1 MLMCFDDTIILF
13 KSASDKGVRVRENM
27 FKLPNKFVWNVLTSG
42 RIYSIINPVVKE
54 DDFTERSEGM
64 KSDTFHM
71 SMLFDFYGDLL
82 TEKQKEL
89 FDLYYNEDLSLTEIA
104 EHAEIS
110 RQGVRD
116 AIIRAETILRDTEDK
131 VGLVK
136 KYSGYED
143 KLIKIR
149 EEVGYIIRVNSG
161 LKNYEIAKRTE
172 SIVDIIDELLK

>member
-1 MLMCFDDTIILF
+1 
-13 KSASDKGVRVRENM
+13 
-27 FKLPNKFVWNVLTSG
+27 
-42 RIYSIINPVVKE
+42 
-54 DDFTERSEGM
+54 M

-82 TEKQKEL
+82 TDKQREL

-131 VGLVK
+131 VGLVR

-143 KLIKIR
+143 KLHKIR
-149 EEVGYIIRVNSG
+149 EEASYIARVNSD
-161 LKNYEIAKRTE
+161 LRNYEIAKRVEAITKM
-172 SIVDIIDELLK
+172 IDELLK